1 MDTKPYLKMFGEEGH
16 SLTYCKM
23 FIGDKLDNVI
33 VVKLRQNGKVV
44 AEYKADAKK
53 CSSKL
58 K

>member
-1 MDTKPYLKMFGEEGH
+1 MGFKEAFLYRKFMIF
-16 SLTYCKM
+16 YVR
-23 FIGDKLDNVI
+23 KLSNVI